1 MNNLSVSPNS
11 HSSFWVKNMF
21 VAASILYGTLPVGGI
36 SLLQAQVQTFESYPY
51 LQKAYKEE
59 KKKNWPEVQA
69 LMEHLL
75 SREADNKT
83 AKTLLI
89 RAFLGQNKYKEAEA
103 MAEKV
108 SSDPEGSQQLQNI
121 RTTMLSKGLVQENV
135 LSSWLKKSKDN
146 DKTQLINAYIHRLA
160 STQNPDVAL
169 NWLEKNYS
177 QNDSRALRKTRSV
190 LAEKCN
196 KNDVVID
203 ALSPLL
209 ASHQL
214 GRDDLR
220 RLGMAYINNLDP
232 VTIDNLLPF
241 VSRPEDKKLLATAFV
256 FKAIAQKK
264 GNLAETWLKHWENI
278 IGHSSDIQEMQW
290 NLAVANNNVPEII
303 HLSGS
308 LRKPCLDTVEVLA
321 DRDADAARKMLR
333 SCDIGE
339 QPKAWLYLAERLQ
352 DQVALENH
360 PLSSPWE
367 KQRRLVLA
375 RIYVKKHQE
384 EKALQILPLLYPD
397 IDIIL
402 ARALL
407 LEKHNRF
414 REATIARSE
423 IYKLNPDTD
432 SLDHLT
438 YDQVNAEEYT
448 ELLQTVSEH
457 VSRSFSRHYTLLPL
471 SVQDRFIN
479 SLSKNMPLIQKWQA
493 SKTEP
498 LLASLDY
505 KHRAIFVGN
514 VIPHISSDQEISNL
528 CRMLPP
534 HESNPD
540 PDGDTALG
548 HCAMAQHRP
557 GEAAIYFSEVQRE
570 RSDIWP
576 VLVYALSAAGDTSK
590 ALEVWREYGQIV
602 PSESLATVL
611 ARDALQE
618 KDFSSLRKLI
628 PDLTSDIPD
637 NDILKA
643 KLALHDGEERI
654 ALSLASH
661 VMASN
666 PSIDQTM
673 AAIQIAD
680 KAGNYDQALNW
691 LQSIWEKYP
700 DNADLK
706 LEYGMR
712 VAGLPERKKRLQ
724 ALPLLKDSS
733 KLQPNNIK
741 IGESL
746 AWLFLADD
754 DRPAAMR
761 QLEQLISL
769 PQNFAL
775 TKEDQKQQVQQRY
788 MWRRTHADLSRRDH
802 ITLASIWSPA
812 GIGEVVGNN
821 QLSSSRRGVGQNMQ
835 MGWWDHA
842 ISDSLLTRG
851 KGLAVYGRFFIDGP
865 GRTEYAAYLGG
876 AAGVRYKPF
885 SRLNLNLYAE
895 VFDQYTRYSLLASSH
910 HKYPTK
916 GPNSNTVDMMIRA
929 SASFFDQGDFRNDW
943 REDRSHWNERFLY
956 LDGAWWVHKEYFQ
969 GVARYQQGHSWK
981 LPINQPQTIMPYGF
995 GQFSSQNNNHLFRED
1010 FRAGAGIRWQ
1020 YWFNETPFNA
1030 YRSALTVNIEY
1041 QRGLAGSLYERAN
1054 GVLFSVGVR
1063 L

>member
-1 MNNLSVSPNS
+1 MNKLSVSSNS
-11 HSSFWVKNMF
+11 YSGFWMKNICIVF
-21 VAASILYGTLPVGGI
+21 SVLYGTLPIGGI
-36 SLLQAQVQTFESYPY
+36 SSLKAQVQTFESYPF

-69 LMEHLL
+69 LMERLL

-89 RAFLGQNKYKEAEA
+89 RALLGQNKYKEAESV
-103 MAEKV
+103 AEKI
-108 SSDPEGSQQLQNI
+108 SSDPEGNRQLQNI
-121 RTTMLSKGLVQENV
+121 RTTMLSKGLVREDI
-135 LSSWLKKSKDN
+135 LSLWLKKSRDN
-146 DKTQLINAYIHRLA
+146 DKTQLINAYVNRLA
-160 STQNPDVAL
+160 ATQNSYVAL
-169 NWLEKNYS
+169 DWLEKNYP
-177 QNDSRALRKTRSV
+177 QNDSKVLRKTRSV

-196 KNDVVID
+196 NNDVVID
-203 ALSPLL
+203 ALFPLL

-220 RLGMAYINNLDP
+220 RLGMAYVNNVDP
-232 VTIDNLLPF
+232 VAIDNLLPF
-241 VSRPEDKKLLATAFV
+241 VSHTEDKKLLATAFI
-256 FKAIAQKK
+256 FKAIALKK
-264 GNLAETWLKHWENI
+264 SNLAEIWLKHWENI
-278 IGHSSDIQEMQW
+278 TGRSSDIQEIQW
-290 NLAVANNNVPEII
+290 NLAVANNNAPEII
-303 HLSGS
+303 HLSSQLG
-308 LRKPCLDTVEVLA
+308 KPCLDTVEILA
-321 DRDADAARKMLR
+321 DKDADAARKMLR
-333 SCDIGE
+333 RCDIGE

-352 DQVALENH
+352 DQVALENRR
-360 PLSSPWE
+360 LSSPWE

-375 RIYVKKHQE
+375 RIYVQKHQE
-384 EKALQILPLLYPD
+384 DKALEILPLQYPD
-397 IDIIL
+397 TDIIL

-407 LEKHNRF
+407 LEKLNHF
-414 REATIARSE
+414 HEAAIARAE
-423 IYKLNPDTD
+423 IYRLNPDMD

-438 YDQVNAEEYT
+438 YDQVNSGEYT
-448 ELLQTVSEH
+448 ELLQTISEH
-457 VSRSFSRHYTLLPL
+457 VKQQTALLPL

-479 SLSKNMPLIQKWQA
+479 SLSKNMPLIQRWQA
-493 SKTEP
+493 PQSVP
-498 LLASLDY
+498 LLSSLDY
-505 KHRAIFVGN
+505 KHRAIFVEN
-514 VIPHISSDQEISNL
+514 VVPHISSEQEISSL
-528 CRMLPP
+528 CHTLPP
-534 HESNPD
+534 HEDNPD

-557 GEAAIYFSEVQRE
+557 GEAAIYFSEVQKK

-576 VLVYALSAAGDTSK
+576 VLVYALSAAGDTST
-590 ALEVWREYGQIV
+590 ALAVWRKYEQRI

-618 KDFSSLRKLI
+618 KDFLSLQKLI
-628 PDLTSDIPD
+628 PNLTSDIPD

-643 KLALHDGEERI
+643 KLALHNEEQKT
-654 ALSLASH
+654 AFSLASH
-661 VMASN
+661 VMTLD
-666 PSIDQTM
+666 PSIDQVM
-673 AAIQIAD
+673 AAVQIAD
-680 KAGNYDQALNW
+680 TVGKHDEALNW
-691 LQSIWEKYP
+691 LQSIWKKYP
-700 DNADLK
+700 DNANLK

-724 ALPLLKDSS
+724 ALPLLEDSS
-733 KLQPNNIK
+733 KLQPNNIE

-754 DRPAAMR
+754 NRPAAMH
-761 QLEQLISL
+761 QLEHLITL
-769 PQNFAL
+769 PQNFVL
-775 TKEDQKQQVQQRY
+775 TKEEHNQQLQQHY

-812 GIGEVVGNN
+812 GIGEVVGNS
-821 QLSSSRRGVGQNMQ
+821 QLANSRRGIGQNMQ

-865 GRTEYAAYLGG
+865 GKSEYAAYLGG

-895 VFDQYTRYSLLASSH
+895 VFDQYTRYSLLKSSH
-910 HKYPTK
+910 HRYPAK
-916 GPNSNTVDMMIRA
+916 GQNSNTVDMMLRA
-929 SASFFDQGDFRNDW
+929 SASFFDQGNFRNDW
-943 REDRSHWNERFLY
+943 RADHSHWNERFLY
-956 LDGAWWVHKEYFQ
+956 LDGAWWVHNEYFQ

-981 LPINQPQTIMPYGF
+981 LPVGLPQTIMPYGF

-1010 FRAGAGIRWQ
+1010 LRAGAGIRWQ
-1020 YWFNETPFNA
+1020 YWFNETAFDA

-1054 GVLFSVGVR
+1054 GVLFSVGVQ